1 MVVQH
6 NISAM
11 NANRYYGI
19 NNTALAGSL
28 EKLSS
33 GFAINR
39 AGDNAAGLAVSEKMR
54 AQIGGLTQAS
64 KNAEDGIS
72 MVQTFEGALQETD
85 SILQRMR
92 SLAVQSANGSY
103 QDDVDREAMQ
113 LEFDQL
119 NDELNQIADTDFN
132 GVVML
137 NGGQMADGLKATN
150 GKFDYA
156 NSTRAAKQ
164 LSASEINT
172 LDTQGMDD
180 PDATNVTKANAF
192 WKDLGFDRSDT
203 TAGNDGP
210 DSIDITFKYDASKGT
225 WSADSATGGV
235 TADNLKNVTV
245 NTTGNN
251 GGFQVGSTNSYNTSS
266 TNTGGGDNMA
276 NVVLDGTTLQNGD
289 TITIRFNNPKASNTA
304 IENIGVSEVNADGLT
319 EGTAANAANKNS
331 NLKVE
336 VSNETY
342 KSTWVNKDK
351 TDGITKDMDKLFDKL
366 NGATVSVT
374 YQDEAGKG
382 IKDISITTQ
391 NEDGTTTITELVKD
405 GEAVDG
411 KAITAGSTSFGIEAT
426 AEGEITI
433 KSGDNELV
441 TMTADK
447 NEGADGAKGGA
458 EGTINYTLAVDKSVY
473 SDNVKPSAE
482 VVQPESQVS
491 VSNAFNQSKATMTYS
506 DHLGL
511 QVGARTKDLVDFSFS
526 YSSNG
531 LGDLKANMNC
541 SSRTDGLGTADL
553 SIADQKSANAA
564 IDKIDNALNK
574 VSMVRAT
581 FGAAQNRLEHKI
593 NTLDTN
599 NENLTAAESRIRDT
613 QMDKEMMKFTSS
625 QILSQASQS
634 MLAQANSL
642 PQGVLQLLG

>member
-19 NNTALAGSL
+19 NNKALAGSL

-33 GFAINR
+33 GYAINK

-92 SLAVQSANGSY
+92 TLATQSANGSY

-137 NGGQMADGLKATN
+137 NGGQMADGTKADGYGKIDYSTATREARQLGTAGGAVKAVDAAGYVGSNKEVVTFTASVDEN
-150 GKFDYA
+150 GKV
-156 NSTRAAKQ
+156 TWAK
-164 LSASEINT
+164 
-172 LDTQGMDD
+172 
-180 PDATNVTKANAF
+180 
-192 WKDLGFDRSDT
+192 
-203 TAGNDGP
+203 NDE
-210 DSIDITFKYDASKGT
+210 AKG
-225 WSADSATGGV
+225 SVNYV
-235 TADNLKNVTV
+235 TADADHGST
-245 NTTGNN
+245 
-251 GGFQVGSTNSYNTSS
+251 GGFTYDGAVITVDTSKVVAGDTIVVDFDKKTDAVGKKPGTIGYNQDDGK
-266 TNTGGGDNMA
+266 TGGGLKNATFATTDGVDVTSQDIADAYNSLNGLTIEETYA
-276 NVVLDGTTLQNGD
+276 KDSSTAATTKINGVAVPTGDDKVKIGNSGDGTLSMDKDKKIYYTDKTG
-289 TITIRFNNPKASNTA
+289 
-304 IENIGVSEVNADGLT
+304 T
-319 EGTAANAANKNS
+319 EYQLGQVTSAAN
-331 NLKVE
+331 
-336 VSNETY
+336 
-342 KSTWVNKDK
+342 
-351 TDGITKDMDKLFDKL
+351 
-366 NGATVSVT
+366 
-374 YQDEAGKG
+374 
-382 IKDISITTQ
+382 
-391 NEDGTTTITELVKD
+391 GTTKAKSAGTVTTTVNVGQATYTPASD
-405 GEAVDG
+405 
-411 KAITAGSTSFGIEAT
+411 KAI
-426 AEGEITI
+426 
-433 KSGDNELV
+433 KLV
-441 TMTADK
+441 EPDA
-447 NEGADGAKGGA
+447 A
-458 EGTINYTLAVDKSVY
+458 
-473 SDNVKPSAE
+473 
-482 VVQPESQVS
+482 VS
-491 VSNAFNQSKATMTYS
+491 VSNSNEASTATLTYKNS
-506 DHLGL
+506 LTL
-511 QVGARTKDLVDFSFS
+511 QVGARTKDSVDFTFN
-526 YSSNG
+526 YDSNG

-541 SSRTDGLGTADL
+541 SSRTDGLGTANL

-574 VSMVRAT
+574 VNMVRAT

-593 NTLDTN
+593 NNIDTN
-599 NENLTAAESRIRDT
+599 TENLTAAESRIRDT